1 MPTITLDSVH
11 KTYATETA
19 LDNVSHT
26 FLQHSITAIIGRSG
40 CGKSTLLQMCNG
52 LARPDQG
59 AVSVFD
65 QPIDYRE
72 LPALRRRIGYA
83 VQGTGLFPH
92 LTIKDNI
99 SLLATLGNWQQ
110 SAIDERLEQLLALTQ
125 LQHTQLAK
133 YPHQLSGG
141 QQQRVGLCRAIML
154 SPELLLL
161 DEPFAAIDPLTR
173 MDIQQQLLDLHAAE
187 PVTIILV
194 THDMQE
200 ALLLA
205 DDIVIMETGRVIK
218 ASSKNNLLEQYPDL
232 HPNQLLLSLMSSARA

>member
-1 MPTITLDSVH
+1 MPTITLNSVH
-11 KTYATETA
+11 KTYTAEIA
-19 LDNVSHT
+19 LDDVSHA
-26 FLQHSITAIIGRSG
+26 FARHSITAIIGRSG

-52 LARPDQG
+52 LARPDRGTVTAFGQ
-59 AVSVFD
+59 AMNYSD
-65 QPIDYRE
+65 
-72 LPALRRRIGYA
+72 LPSLRRRIGYA

-99 SLLATLGNWQQ
+99 SLLARLENWQKSDIEQ
-110 SAIDERLEQLLALTQ
+110 RLEQLLELTQ
-125 LQHTQLAK
+125 LQITQLDK

-173 MDIQQQLLDLHAAE
+173 HDIQLQLLELHKAE
-187 PVTIILV
+187 PVTTILV

-205 DDIVIMETGRVIK
+205 DDIIIMEAGKVVR
-218 ASSKNNLLEQYPDL
+218 ASTKTSLLAEYPGMD
-232 HPNQLLLSLMSSARA
+232 PNQLLLSLMSSARK